1 MSLDS
6 KDVQIKE
13 LTSSVDIYSTGLQDS
28 AMNPQFPSISEVILS
43 LVEVHLAHSLSL
55 KEPLISANIVD
66 EPIGISL
73 QTKIV
78 LTEEYPTF
86 YLSLS
91 EHIPRSS
98 YHGPVSPP
106 LLTTPQALRT
116 GAACMLG
123 LLAYLFLLLI

>member
-1 MSLDS
+1 
-6 KDVQIKE
+6 
-13 LTSSVDIYSTGLQDS
+13 
-28 AMNPQFPSISEVILS
+28 MNPQFPSISEVILS
-43 LVEVHLAHSLSL
+43 LVEVHLARSLSL
-55 KEPLISANIVD
+55 EGPLVSANIID

-86 YLSLS
+86 YLSSS

-116 GAACMLG
+116 GAARMLG